1 MSMKFFLSRLNF
13 QLKKLT
19 GTYLKVLALSLLFA
33 GLCTGCASPGGGGG
47 YTDPYAGLSFEKEKL
62 YDQSK
67 VIIDNGNKQFPDIT
81 ASSVVNNMKFGWN
94 LGNTLD
100 AIAGDEKTGRTSE
113 SHNVGLSSETSW
125 GMPETTE
132 AVFTAIKNKGFSSV
146 RIPVSWSNHIIDN
159 NYTIDPQWMTRVKT
173 IVDWAVSKNL
183 YVILNIHHD
192 NVAPGTLIYAR
203 GYCPNEADM
212 DESRRFLYNIW
223 SQISTAFNNS
233 YDEHLIFETINEPR
247 LAGDEHE
254 WNWDSTCEKCRK
266 SMSLINMYNQLCLDA
281 IRESG
286 GNNANRVVMFP
297 AYVAAPYAAIN
308 AKNAGIF
315 TIPTDSAHNKL
326 ALSVHMYTP
335 YNFAMNDDTTNGA
348 VSECTDAV
356 KNDLSSHFTALN
368 TAFIS
373 KGIPVVIGEM
383 GATNKDNDS
392 ARTEWFTYY
401 LGLCK
406 QYNVAAILWDNGAVT
421 LAQADN
427 NGKERFGFFNRSNC
441 TWYFPDMITAAIN
454 ARN

>member
-1 MSMKFFLSRLNF
+1 MSMKIFLSRLNF

-19 GTYLKVLALSLLFA
+19 GTFLKVLALSLLFA

-47 YTDPYAGLSFEKEKL
+47 SLSVPTLPEGQEIDLSDP
-62 YDQSK
+62 
-67 VIIDNGNKQFPDIT
+67 NIT
-81 ASSVVNNMKFGWN
+81 AANIVSSMKFGWN

-100 AIAGDEKTGRTSE
+100 ANMDEANWSNQTGASEINWGHANTTSDNLFQKLYNDGIRT
-113 SHNVGLSSETSW
+113 
-125 GMPETTE
+125 
-132 AVFTAIKNKGFSSV
+132 V
-146 RIPVSWSNHIIDN
+146 RIPISWHNHVTKVDGSWVINSGWMDHVQAVVNKAYSKGLYII
-159 NYTIDPQWMTRVKT
+159 I
-173 IVDWAVSKNL
+173 
-183 YVILNIHHD
+183 NIHHD
-192 NVAPGTLIYAR
+192 NFNGSSLGDNPGFTLI
-203 GYCPNEADM
+203 NSDLEK
-212 DESRRFLYNIW
+212 SRKYVKEIWAQIAERFND
-223 SQISTAFNNS
+223 
-233 YDEHLIFETINEPR
+233 YDGHLIFETLNEPR
-247 LAGDEHE
+247 IIGGAHE
-254 WNWDSTCEKCRK
+254 WNCPGGTWTCSECQTYFGI
-266 SMSLINMYNQLCLDA
+266 INTLNQDALDA

-368 TAFIS
+368 TTFIS

-421 LAQADN
+421 LAQAN
-427 NGKERFGFFNRSNC
+427 NDGKERFGFLNRSNL
-441 TWYFPDMITAAIN
+441 TWYFPDMITAAIA